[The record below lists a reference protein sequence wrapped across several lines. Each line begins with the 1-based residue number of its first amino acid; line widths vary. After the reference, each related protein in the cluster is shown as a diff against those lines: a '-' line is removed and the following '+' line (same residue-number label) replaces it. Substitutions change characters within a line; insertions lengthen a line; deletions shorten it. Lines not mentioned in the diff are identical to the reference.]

1 MSKHT
6 ITMEMTVTIVLVV
19 LKLTDIVSW
28 SWWWITLPLWWDIV
42 LVGLLVLLVVLAMGF
57 VVFYQLLMKLLVK

>member
-1 MSKHT
+1 
-6 ITMEMTVTIVLVV
+6 MEMTVTIVLVV